1 MHWQVALLQ
10 LPQSPAASSVVAR
23 ASGTLFPERHSR
35 GAVRTLML
43 ATVCVKLFRNPV
55 PMRVRFVY
63 FPMTRPAGW
72 TKVASRR
79 KMLLSC
85 IQHRWASPSYDTN
98 TTGTIYLAAIPATL
112 PTRLP
117 ERRLWKSSGAVLAAV
132 GKLGVRF
139 HHVRLLV
146 VQCSLVN
153 QFLSWQRCVKR
164 TMLALWTGQD
174 NVGIHAACFE

>member
-1 MHWQVALLQ
+1 MNEAIHIPIYHKGTSAKKVSTRSHYQPCTGKSHYYSCHSHQQPRPL
-10 LPQSPAASSVVAR
+10 SPERHQHPVRCSR
-23 ASGTLFPERHSR
+23 RERHSR

-85 IQHRWASPSYDTN
+85 IQYRWASPSYDTNTN

-117 ERRLWKSSGAVLAAV
+117 ERRLWKTLNRRGL
-132 GKLGVRF
+132 
-139 HHVRLLV
+139 
-146 VQCSLVN
+146 CSRRWEN
-153 QFLSWQRCVKR
+153 
-164 TMLALWTGQD
+164 
-174 NVGIHAACFE
+174 